1 MRRNI
6 DSSRL
11 VRLLSGWAPLDAQ
24 APGMDVA
31 ERLGLW
37 VSAFDAIGLQAAQQS
52 IRTLTRAAPAIRPS
66 TVSASA
72 KSVAQD
78 LVRVRTSLA
87 NLIAKEADSLT
98 ADDTSFAL
106 YHQLHLRLQREMEQA
121 SASLRDRVR
130 QTLGRVSPRLRQL
143 AALDAVLEQV
153 IGPREQLLMP
163 TASTLMARRYEQL
176 RATEGGLDAFA
187 NEWRLAL
194 LAELDLRL
202 EPVAGLVDALR
213 NEPMNSP

>member
-1 MRRNI
+1 
-6 DSSRL
+6 
-11 VRLLSGWAPLDAQ
+11 
-24 APGMDVA
+24 MDVA

-78 LVRVRTSLA
+78 LVRVRTTLA
-87 NLIAKEADSLT
+87 DLIAKEADSLT
-98 ADDTSFAL
+98 SDDTSFAL

-121 SASLRDRVR
+121 IASLRERVR
-130 QTLGRVSPRLRQL
+130 QTLSRISPRLRQL

-153 IGPREQLLMP
+153 IAPREQALLP

-176 RATEGGLDAFA
+176 RATEGGLDAFGS
-187 NEWRLAL
+187 EWRQAL
-194 LAELDLRL
+194 LSELDLRL

-213 NEPMNSP
+213 HEPLNSP